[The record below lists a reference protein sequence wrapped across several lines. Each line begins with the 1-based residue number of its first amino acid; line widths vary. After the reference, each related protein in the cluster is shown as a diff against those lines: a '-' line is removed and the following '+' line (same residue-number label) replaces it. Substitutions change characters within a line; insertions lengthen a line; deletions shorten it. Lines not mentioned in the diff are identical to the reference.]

1 MATTNPY
8 DRREDAK
15 RQRERGMGYVD
26 VDGYSGDL
34 LADGRRAYPGFT
46 LAKLEELLR
55 DEYARGYNCG
65 EGTMERRV
73 EGEILPRVKRQVWD
87 EGRAAGLDEGESEV
101 LGRIEEL
108 YGEKAH
114 ELLADA
120 RDAQTN
126 PDATAE
132 VLRSLLSRTV
142 KLLAQ
147 LVEAHH
153 GGFAHPDSSF

>member
-8 DRREDAK
+8 DRREEAK

-26 VDGYSGDL
+26 GYSGDI

-46 LAKLEELLR
+46 LGKLEELLR
-55 DEYARGYNCG
+55 DEFARGWNAG

-73 EGEILPRVKRQVWD
+73 EEEILPRVKRQVWD
-87 EGRAAGLDEGESEV
+87 EGRAAGMDDGEAEV
-101 LGRIEEL
+101 LERIDEL
-108 YGEKAH
+108 YGTQVR
-114 ELLADA
+114 ELLADVKDA
-120 RDAQTN
+120 RENADVAV
-126 PDATAE
+126 E
-132 VLRSLLSRTV
+132 VLRPLLSRTA

-153 GGFAHPDSSF
+153 GGFARDLPF